1 MKNNKEKNLIITA
14 PISLGELLD
23 KITILEIKKTKI
35 RGNKLENIK
44 KEYFLL
50 NEILEEINIKLDNK
64 LFLELKKVNK
74 ILWKLEDAIREKEIL
89 KVFDEEFINLA
100 RDIYKFNDLRSKIKR
115 EINILY
121 SSGIIE
127 EKSYEKLT
135 HSA

>member
-1 MKNNKEKNLIITA
+1 MKNNKENNLIISA

-35 RGNKLENIK
+35 CGNKLENIK

-50 NEILEEINIKLDNK
+50 NEILEEININLDNK

-74 ILWKLEDAIREKEIL
+74 ILWKLEDEIREKEIL

-100 RDIYKFNDLRSKIKR
+100 RDIYKSNDLRSKIKR

-121 SSGIIE
+121 YSGIIE

>member
-35 RGNKLENIK
+35 FDNKLENIK

-135 HSA
+135 HSS